1 MSTATLKL
9 KSTPANRSTTT
20 DIDKQIRR
28 GKAVLRELKATLED
42 LEDRR
47 ELAAAKKR
55 NRGKAGTPRR
65 EAAKELG
72 LL

>member
-1 MSTATLKL
+1 MSTAVL
-9 KSTPANRSTTT
+9 KSKRQSGS
-20 DIDKQIRR
+20 DIEKQIRR
-28 GKAVLRELKATLED
+28 AKAVLRELQTTLED

-55 NRGKAGTPRR
+55 NAGKLGTPLR

-72 LL
+72 F

>member
-1 MSTATLKL
+1 MSSSALKPKAPVATVE
-9 KSTPANRSTTT
+9 
-20 DIDKQIRR
+20 IEKQIRR

-55 NRGKAGTPRR
+55 NAGKPGTSLR
-65 EAAKELG
+65 EAARELG
-72 LL
+72 L